1 MFWALDHQTANQL
14 PLEEMGVCNGSEH
27 TAHIQFIPLLSNPA
41 QGTWITIRK
50 GRSSIS
56 SSLSQRPDL
65 LKPSKNGQSFSQ
77 HTFSLS
83 DNLANAL
90 GRLPVQ
96 RWWGIPSR
104 WHKNTPTSQGKKFSL
119 FSLSLPNFKHQSKL
133 LLFPV
138 PKSQALK
145 RASSK
150 PLFLCL
156 SFNSNQQHGIC
167 QRVSY
172 MYTLFI
178 VFSGVLSFPKLCTPL
193 ENKDEY
199 KSLIRSMAEVL

>member
-1 MFWALDHQTANQL
+1 MAVNIQLISSLYHFFQTLLRVPGL
-14 PLEEMGVCNGSEH
+14 PSGKDD
-27 TAHIQFIPLLSNPA
+27 PA
-41 QGTWITIRK
+41 FLQVFRK
-50 GRSSIS
+50 GQIYW
-56 SSLSQRPDL
+56 SQAKMDRASPNTHFRFL
-65 LKPSKNGQSFSQ
+65 IILQM
-77 HTFSLS
+77 HLE
-83 DNLANAL
+83 
-90 GRLPVQ
+90 RLPVQ

-119 FSLSLPNFKHQSKL
+119 FLLSLPNFKHQSKL